1 MEKQKPRMLRVRM
14 RGSDPDGLATGAWLG
29 GTDQK
34 QGERILN
41 KPNQALK
48 PNMEAMAK
56 YVISDRGKKKNDT
69 INSVLN
75 VPMSRYLPQMK
86 PYSFLKI
93 LFFYFMCECFT

>member
-56 YVISDRGKKKNDT
+56 YVISDRGKKKMIQLT
-69 INSVLN
+69 VS
-75 VPMSRYLPQMK
+75 
-86 PYSFLKI
+86 
-93 LFFYFMCECFT
+93 